1 MNLRRVNRDQSAED
15 NVDRLIRWALHD
27 SVAGAEPSPQV
38 WDRIQRGITGQAKAQ
53 AVSAP
58 PWYAALFRR
67 LSARWL
73 VGAGAPS
80 PVHAD
85 PRLAWQRRM
94 QAFDADASLSVL
106 RIIEGQMPAMRLV
119 S

>member
-1 MNLRRVNRDQSAED
+1 MNLRRVDRDQSSND

-38 WDRIQRGITGQAKAQ
+38 WERIQQSITDQAKSQ

-58 PWYAALFRR
+58 RWYEILFRY
-67 LSARWL
+67 LAARWL

-80 PVHAD
+80 PVRGD
-85 PRLAWQRRM
+85 PRLAWQQRM